1 MFGAASET
9 RAVFVR
15 KIKIFLLVSG
25 RVVRVSAAR
34 RFLSGTDNSCLFSQS
49 GLRPLWNPRRAAAA
63 GRFFIRGTYHPFL
76 GKDVTL
82 HIYSSEG
89 EICAAAFGSPG
100 ERKTTFAPVTI
111 CSELVTHDAR

>member
-1 MFGAASET
+1 MGSAPFGTPGAA
-9 RAVFVR
+9 VR
-15 KIKIFLLVSG
+15 
-25 RVVRVSAAR
+25 
-34 RFLSGTDNSCLFSQS
+34 
-49 GLRPLWNPRRAAAA
+49 
-63 GRFFIRGTYHPFL
+63 RGTYHPFL